1 MRLWHRRAPRILL
14 RRSQVTIALPHDE
27 GANMAGKDGVGG
39 KIARIREARKLTQ
52 AELAERSQV
61 ALGLVQQIEEG
72 ALIPSL
78 TPLTRIARV
87 LGVRMGT
94 FLDDV
99 EEVGPVVN
107 RKGQIKQTVRFA
119 GGSRPARGELD
130 FHALALDKAG
140 RHMEPF
146 LIDVLPAS
154 DKEYEKSSH
163 EGEEF
168 LFVLSGEIELALR
181 QGQLPAGRGGQHL
194 LRLDRRPPRPRRRRR
209 PRPDPGRRL
218 RALLIGR
225 RDMHHAFLEKTIGAV
240 LEEQVALLPGQGL
253 HRLRGPGPALQLR
266 GSSTRG

>member
-1 MRLWHRRAPRILL
+1 
-14 RRSQVTIALPHDE
+14 
-27 GANMAGKDGVGG
+27 MAGKGGVGG
-39 KIARIREARKLTQ
+39 KIAQIREARKLSQ
-52 AELAERSQV
+52 AELADRSQV
-61 ALGLVQQIEEG
+61 ALGLVQQIEDGE
-72 ALIPSL
+72 LIPSL

-99 EEVGPVVN
+99 EQVGPVVN

-154 DKEYEKSSH
+154 DKDYEKSSH

-168 LFVLSGEIELALR
+168 IYVLSGEIELLYGKDSYRLVEGDSIYYDSIVAHHVH
-181 QGQLPAGRGGQHL
+181 AGADAAARIL
-194 LRLDRRPPRPRRRRR
+194 
-209 PRPDPGRRL
+209 
-218 RALLIGR
+218 
-225 RDMHHAFLEKTIGAV
+225 AV
-240 LEEQVALLPGQGL
+240 VYAP
-253 HRLRGPGPALQLR
+253 H
-266 GSSTRG
+266 